1 MSIFKYTNP
10 RNSASR
16 VLFSIILSAYVET
29 AVRHV
34 MMRQGILGVK
44 VAIMLPHDPK
54 GINGPKTLLSDV
66 ITILEPKGDDTY

>member
-1 MSIFKYTNP
+1 MSIFEYTYH
-10 RNSASR
+10 RYGASHFFTNYFR
-16 VLFSIILSAYVET
+16 AYVET

>member
-1 MSIFKYTNP
+1 M
-10 RNSASR
+10 
-16 VLFSIILSAYVET
+16 ET

-54 GINGPKTLLSDV
+54 GIIGPKSLLSDV
-66 ITILEPKGDDTY
+66 ITILEPKNEETYGY